1 MLQKIINNPLLNLL
15 KNNIQLNFIYVLIT
29 GLVIGF
35 FFFVSF
41 YLRIELYVFLLIIAL
56 FTVLLLILYP
66 KLWLYVT
73 LIISGIFF
81 HGQDEGVS
89 VLDAITAAYFLGSV
103 VIWFIFHTLLNRRKT
118 AYNLG
123 DWLILT
129 FFLFLLLN
137 FFVALLN
144 DSNLLQWIR
153 EYFLFSILLIYFPI
167 RELIRTEQ
175 DLKKFLIF
183 FSFIVIGVGIYQI
196 FLYITKL
203 NKIAEYAYQ
212 IKSGININQTLY
224 TIASSFG
231 FVFAFYQKK
240 FKTEIILVIFTGIAI
255 VFLIATF
262 SRTFWVTLA
271 AVIIILFLFFSFKKK
286 LKIINYTLIISLIL
300 VGLAFIYFKDNLEL
314 FFQIVFGRLTSATM
328 GTKDP
333 SVVARLME
341 WNEVT
346 RQILNAPLYGAGL
359 GTKFTFYFVIYE
371 YTIHT
376 NIIHNGFLYLIY
388 RVGIPL
394 SMFYFGFLI
403 YYFIL
408 SYDNLIYSL
417 RASSN
422 FLKALAI
429 SNFMGFVILFIVN
442 FTSAQFF
449 QRDGIVITALLIVFI
464 SLNKNFL
471 ENNIK
476 KNN

>member
-15 KNNIQLNFIYVLIT
+15 KNNIQLNFINLFIT

-35 FFFVSF
+35 FLFVSF
-41 YLRIELYVFLLIIAL
+41 YFRIELYVFLLIISF

-66 KLWLYVT
+66 KFWLYVT

-144 DSNLLQWIR
+144 DSDLLQWIR

-240 FKTEIILVIFTGIAI
+240 FKSEILLVIFTGIAI

-300 VGLAFIYFKDNLEL
+300 VGLAFIYFKDNLDL

-341 WNEVT
+341 WKEVT
-346 RQILNAPLYGAGL
+346 RQIFNAPLYGAGL
-359 GTKFTFYFVIYE
+359 GTRFTFYFVIFE

-394 SMFYFGFLI
+394 SLFYFGYLI

-417 RASSN
+417 RTSNN

-429 SNFMGFVILFIVN
+429 SNFMEFVILFIVN

-449 QRDGIVITALLIVFI
+449 QRDGIVITALLTVFI
-464 SLNKNFL
+464 SLNKRFIINS
-471 ENNIK
+471 IK
-476 KNN
+476 SN